1 MCVLKKFTY
10 TVYKL
15 LFEHKLEKNNK
26 ITKENIYPAQ
36 SVNQQMCSV

>member
-1 MCVLKKFTY
+1 MSVSKKCTY
-10 TVYKL
+10 VAYEL

-36 SVNQQMCSV
+36 SVDYIFSV